1 MENSAYQISCSK
13 DKFNILREDERFL
26 GLLTL
31 ARFINAL
38 RYFQKSAIGAKGT
51 NDLVAARSVLN
62 SFWYGSSVLYEGFLL
77 VEKLRKVFKDVESFK
92 SGFGTFLRDHQV
104 QSFRKTVLKRMRN
117 KFGFHF
123 DAGVVKE
130 SLKNF
135 ELAEYKFASGVGNAS
150 GEMCFVLADEIVL
163 NYLLSPAMGESDE
176 SLKQRYRKILEDTIE
191 IMGKFT
197 DSAERLMGDV
207 LTNMDFT
214 VKVDG

>member
-1 MENSAYQISCSK
+1 VENSRYKISCSK
-13 DKFNILREDERFL
+13 EKFNILRDDERFL

-38 RYFQKSAIGAKGT
+38 RYFQKSAIDANGT
-51 NDLVAARSVLN
+51 DLVSARSVLN
-62 SFWYGSSVLYEGFLL
+62 SFCYGSSVLYEGFLL
-77 VEKLRKVFKDVESFK
+77 VEKLAKVFKDLDSFK
-92 SGFGTFLRDHQV
+92 SGFGALLRDHQV

-123 DAGVVKE
+123 DEDVVQE

-135 ELAEYKFASGVGNAS
+135 ELPEYKFASGVGEAS

-163 NYLLSPAMGESDE
+163 NYLLSPTMGESDE
-176 SLKQRYRKILEDTIE
+176 SLKQRYKKILEDTID

-197 DSAERLMGDV
+197 DSAERLMGDL
-207 LTNMDFT
+207 LTNMGFT
-214 VKVDG
+214 VKIAK